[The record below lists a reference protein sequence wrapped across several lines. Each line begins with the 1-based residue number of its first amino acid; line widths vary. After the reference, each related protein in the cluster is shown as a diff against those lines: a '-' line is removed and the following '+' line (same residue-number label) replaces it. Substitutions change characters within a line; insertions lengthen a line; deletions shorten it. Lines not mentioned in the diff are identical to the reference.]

1 VLSVTLFEPNGKL
14 LKKLGRK
21 AQNIVRQF
29 AQSAAA
35 NGLGYRVFDSQA
47 TASWTAWEVLAAGV
61 RGARS
66 LDNER
71 VCNYLKAN
79 GVDTTFVGKLRFNP
93 AKNNFSKPRNLVK
106 QIQKGRWKVVWPP
119 ALRVTKLQEP
129 TR

>member
-1 VLSVTLFEPNGKL
+1 M
-14 LKKLGRK
+14 
-21 AQNIVRQF
+21 
-29 AQSAAA
+29 
-35 NGLGYRVFDSQA
+35 
-47 TASWTAWEVLAAGV
+47 

-119 ALRVTKLQEP
+119 GAQGDEAAGAHRVARVSRRLP
-129 TR
+129 AAW